1 MLVTTYPM
9 LSSND
14 LCIAGLS
21 NSFGNTLIAVEKRLC
36 FTKLTANF
44 FAIIVYVVVR
54 NLSYIWCNVDKLQ
67 PAKKYSFLSYVCIVK
82 VY

>member
-1 MLVTTYPM
+1 MTYPM

-44 FAIIVYVVVR
+44 FAIFVYIVVQSLVYDVMKTNC
-54 NLSYIWCNVDKLQ
+54 NLQKNT
-67 PAKKYSFLSYVCIVK
+67 AF
-82 VY
+82 